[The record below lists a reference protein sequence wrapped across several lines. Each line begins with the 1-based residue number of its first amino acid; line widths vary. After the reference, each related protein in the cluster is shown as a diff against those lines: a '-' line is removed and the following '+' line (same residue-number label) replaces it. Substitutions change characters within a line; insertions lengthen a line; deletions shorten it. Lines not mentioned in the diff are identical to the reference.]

1 MSTLGIILII
11 VGVILLFWGPKSL
24 NLSIRRTGLRIRGFT
39 GPILII
45 LGILILTG
53 MIK

>member
-1 MSTLGIILII
+1 MSALGIILIV

-24 NLSIRRTGLRIRGFT
+24 NLSVRRTGLRIRGLA

-45 LGILILTG
+45 LGILVLTG
-53 MIK
+53 VIK